1 MLIVHCDGPT
11 EIVVGQDLN
20 ITLCLLCCPLL
31 VSTMRYS
38 WLHYSSYSRLAA
50 IVRAYMHS
58 GAVSKMSYLKDFS
71 ISLSGSLTALVCQ
84 HSITPL
90 ALPCKLILPDRGKL
104 CVWMDVCVDAKTVC
118 LRH

>member
-1 MLIVHCDGPT
+1 
-11 EIVVGQDLN
+11 
-20 ITLCLLCCPLL
+20 
-31 VSTMRYS
+31 
-38 WLHYSSYSRLAA
+38 
-50 IVRAYMHS
+50 MHS